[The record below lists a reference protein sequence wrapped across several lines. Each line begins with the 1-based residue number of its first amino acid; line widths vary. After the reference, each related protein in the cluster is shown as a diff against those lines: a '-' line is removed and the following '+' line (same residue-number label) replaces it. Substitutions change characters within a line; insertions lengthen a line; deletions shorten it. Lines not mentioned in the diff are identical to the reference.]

1 MSYDYRIM
9 LRAGKILSVSCPL
22 KFRDLAELI
31 DTGVGCYVFKDKQGR
46 QVVLK
51 VAEIV
56 GFRVEKMS

>member
-1 MSYDYRIM
+1 MSYEYRII
-9 LRAGKILSVSCPL
+9 LRVGKILSLSCPL
-22 KFRDLAELI
+22 RFRELSELI
-31 DTGVGCYVFKDKQGR
+31 DKGVGCYVFKDKQGR